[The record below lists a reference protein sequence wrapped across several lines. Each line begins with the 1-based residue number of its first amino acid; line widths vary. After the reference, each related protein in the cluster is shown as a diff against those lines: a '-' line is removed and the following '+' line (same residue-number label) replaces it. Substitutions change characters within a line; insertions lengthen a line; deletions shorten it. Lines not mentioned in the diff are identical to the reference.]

1 MPKKTWIANYIYK
14 DADGA
19 ARTDMRLVTADTEKE
34 AHDFAAQYPPAE
46 EFVVSLH
53 PQTEDQF
60 LGSVRQSAAKLKELR
75 EDETQDGLALRDVLE
90 MLLRDPDADIGDSLQ
105 DYIAGETGEDDDH
118 IAQRINGQSDAAD

>member
-34 AHDFAAQYPPAE
+34 AHEYAAQFPPAE

-75 EDETQDGLALRDVLE
+75 EDADQDGHALRDVLE
-90 MLLRDPDADIGDSLQ
+90 MLLRDPDADIGDSLE
-105 DYIAGETGEDDDH
+105 DYVAGETDDGE
-118 IAQRINGQSDAAD
+118 AGGVLRVNGQSDAAD